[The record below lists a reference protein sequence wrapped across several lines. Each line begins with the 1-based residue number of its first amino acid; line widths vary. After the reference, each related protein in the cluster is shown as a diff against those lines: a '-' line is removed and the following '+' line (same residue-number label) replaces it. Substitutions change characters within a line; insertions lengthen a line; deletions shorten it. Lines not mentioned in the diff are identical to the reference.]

1 MKHFSL
7 TLVALL
13 AVAFTQAVAQD
24 KAERPSLTGAKIF
37 IAQMEG
43 GLHSF
48 IAAEIVKKKVS
59 LR

>member
-1 MKHFSL
+1 LPKGY
-7 TLVALL
+7 
-13 AVAFTQAVAQD
+13 TQAIARD
-24 KAERPSLTGAKIF
+24 KAERPSLTGAKFF